1 MSPLALLE
9 RGAARSRDGVFLVSD
24 GATISYRDAIRLV
37 RQIANALLTDGCKR
51 GDHAAVLSPNDPY
64 AFICALGAQA
74 AGMTYL
80 PANPNAPPSEIG
92 NALERFDCSVLFY
105 HADLEAIVGQIRHK
119 LPKVRRFIRIG
130 GIGPDIDLAS
140 YVADAGETGENLP
153 AVPPMLEDIA
163 YLAQTGGTTGEP
175 KGVMITWSAI
185 TAFVTKY
192 LSELA
197 DPSPVL
203 LAATPM
209 THAAGIVALPIMA
222 AGGRILVMK
231 RPDLVR
237 FVDLVESQKVTV
249 TFLPPTV
256 IYRLLDMP
264 GIEKRDFSHLR
275 HFIYG
280 AAPMSLARLKQ
291 ALAVFGPVMTQFYGQ
306 TECHSM
312 IAVMRPEDHFIDGNR
327 GGQIAS
333 DERLSACGRP
343 SIGTTVVI
351 KNDDGQVLGPGER
364 GEICVHS
371 DLMMAGYYKDS
382 AATAETI
389 CGNFV
394 HTGDIGLIDADG
406 FLHIVDRK
414 KDMIISGGF
423 NVYPAEVEDVLR
435 SHMDVAECAVIGVPH
450 ADWGEAVVAAVE
462 LKPGVAIST
471 QDLTA
476 FARERLGGVKTPKAI
491 EFWPALPRSAIGK
504 VLKKEVKV
512 AWGQLRQRKET

>member
-1 MSPLALLE
+1 MSSFALLE
-9 RGAARSRDGVFLVSD
+9 RGAARSRDGVFLVSEAASI
-24 GATISYRDAIRLV
+24 GYRDAIVLV
-37 RQIANALLTDGCKR
+37 RRIANALLADGFQR
-51 GDHAAVLSPNDPY
+51 GDHAAVLSPNDPH
-64 AFICALGAQA
+64 AFIAALGAQA

-80 PANPNAPPSEIG
+80 PANPNASPAEIG
-92 NALERFDCSVLFY
+92 NALARFDCSTLFY
-105 HADLEAIVGQIRHK
+105 HADLEAIVGQLRHK
-119 LPKVRRFIRIG
+119 LPKVRRFISIG
-130 GIGPDIDLAS
+130 GGGRDVDLAS
-140 YVADAGETGENLP
+140 YIAEAGENSP
-153 AVPPMLEDIA
+153 AATPMLEDIA

-175 KGVMITWSAI
+175 KGVMIGWGAI
-185 TAFVTKY
+185 TAFVTKF
-192 LSELA
+192 LSELP
-197 DPSPVL
+197 DPAPVL

-222 AGGRILVMK
+222 AGGRIVVMK
-231 RPDLVR
+231 RPDLAR

-275 HFIYG
+275 YFIYG

-312 IAVMRPEDHFIDGNR
+312 IAVMRPEDHFTGGAR
-327 GGQIAS
+327 GGQIAA
-333 DERLSACGRP
+333 DDRLSACGRP

-351 KNDDGQVLGPGER
+351 KDDDGRTLGPGER

-371 DLMMAGYYKDS
+371 DLMMAGYYKNP

-389 CGNFV
+389 RGGFV
-394 HTGDIGLIDADG
+394 HTGDIGLIDAEG

-423 NVYPAEVEDVLR
+423 NVYPAEVEEVLR
-435 SHMDVAECAVIGVPH
+435 SHNAVAECAVIGVPH
-450 ADWGEAVVAAVE
+450 PDWGEAVVAAVE
-462 LKPGVAIST
+462 LKPGAT
-471 QDLTA
+471 LDAQTLTA
-476 FARERLGGVKTPKAI
+476 FARERLGGVKTPKTI
-491 EFWPALPRSAIGK
+491 EFWRALPRSAIGK
-504 VLKKEVKV
+504 VLKKEVKA
-512 AWGQLRQRKET
+512 AWGQMGKPEEL